1 MIFAPV
7 YRNGGFLLKK
17 INANFNIKHV
27 NFNIYRY
34 DIFFCDIMKMPKKIG
49 KGEDCFEDIQYAG
62 YFCVSN
68 NNIRC

>member
-1 MIFAPV
+1 MILAPV

-34 DIFFCDIMKMPKKIG
+34 DIFFCDIMKMPKKIP
-49 KGEDCFEDIQYAG
+49 
-62 YFCVSN
+62 
-68 NNIRC
+68 RTL